1 MEHPLRRLDEGDG
14 LDAGYVEALAA
25 ADVFAANQVVA
36 ADHVT
41 LGLGEAGT
49 VTLVGSA
56 RELSL
61 LAPHQPADFVLT
73 WLPAVGAGH
82 GVGSLFRPFIE
93 KIAFFHP
100 VTSSVDGHGW
110 VPIHPSILSHSH
122 ARRGEARAD
131 LSIA

>member
-1 MEHPLRRLDEGDG
+1 LPVSLAALALRVRRWSVLPSRLDESHG

-25 ADVFAANQVVA
+25 ADILATNQVIA
-36 ADHVT
+36 ADHVA

-56 RELSL
+56 GELSL
-61 LAPHQPADFVLT
+61 FAPHQPADFVLA

-100 VTSSVDGHGW
+100 VTSSVDGHG
-110 VPIHPSILSHSH
+110 
-122 ARRGEARAD
+122 
-131 LSIA
+131 